1 MKQINKTKWIL
12 RISVLLNFIFLFL
25 WFINRINSPS
35 EELGVLKQ
43 DVNVGIL
50 GGEKT
55 YFKIP
60 KGITVRNASQ
70 RGISAIGQ
78 FENNR
83 FEIVITSER
92 EIVDYNVPKSKLE
105 SFENY
110 YSADEYPGKG
120 R

>member
-60 KGITVRNASQ
+60 KGITVR
-70 RGISAIGQ
+70 
-78 FENNR
+78 
-83 FEIVITSER
+83 
-92 EIVDYNVPKSKLE
+92 
-105 SFENY
+105 
-110 YSADEYPGKG
+110 
-120 R
+120 